1 MFSRS
6 TNTKLSTTATMS
18 LTSWC
23 VSFVGQS
30 DLSIEGYA
38 PSKRA
43 HAANPEGAT

>member
-1 MFSRS
+1 MSRMTTTS
-6 TNTKLSTTATMS
+6 LTTKATLS

-23 VSFVGQS
+23 VSFVGQQ